1 VSAAPVAAALP
12 GWFGK
17 LPGMGDFAHRRL
29 PDTFR
34 ETWDHWLHDGLMR
47 LRERHADWTARYL
60 EAPLW
65 CFVLGRGVAGDRC
78 WLGVLMPS
86 VDGVGRY
93 FPFTVAIAFD
103 DGDAP
108 PAPLAWWAL
117 AAQAALD
124 GLEHDLDALR
134 FEALLQRL
142 FDEGAAAAD
151 GSVFDGE
158 SADRDR
164 DDLRPLPG
172 QALWLA
178 APEDADAARMTTAG
192 LPQGVAFDALFGF
205 GDASRPT
212 EMQP

>member
-1 VSAAPVAAALP
+1 VSAAPVALALP

-29 PDTFR
+29 PDAFR

-47 LRERHADWTARYL
+47 LRERHADWSTRYL

-65 CFVLGRGVAGDRC
+65 CFVLGRGVVGDRC

-103 DGDAP
+103 VGDVP
-108 PAPLAWWAL
+108 PDILRWWAL

-124 GLEHDLDALR
+124 GLAHDLDALR
-134 FEALLQRL
+134 FEALLQQL
-142 FDEGAAAAD
+142 FGEGAAASD
-151 GSVFDGE
+151 GGVVDGE
-158 SADRDR
+158 SAARER
-164 DDLRPLPG
+164 GDLLPPPG
-172 QALWLA
+172 LAQWLT
-178 APEDADAARMTTAG
+178 APEDATAPRMATAG
-192 LPQGVAFDALFGF
+192 LPRGAAFDALFGF
-205 GDASRPT
+205 GNAPLPP
-212 EMQP
+212 EMQT